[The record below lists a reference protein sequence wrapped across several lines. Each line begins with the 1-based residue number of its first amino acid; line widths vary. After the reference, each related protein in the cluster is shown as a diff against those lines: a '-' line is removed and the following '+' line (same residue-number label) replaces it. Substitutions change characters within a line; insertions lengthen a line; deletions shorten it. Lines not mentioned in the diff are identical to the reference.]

1 MATLIATIA
10 LVFLFAGI
18 QHAANWMVRKVYKD
32 VYGQRDASSVMIVVI
47 LAVVLSVFCVQMII
61 LLNQ

>member
-18 QHAANWMVRKVYKD
+18 QHASNWMVRKVYKD
-32 VYGQRDASSVMIVVI
+32 IYGQRDASSVMIVVI
-47 LAVVLSVFCVQMII
+47 LSAILSVFCIQMII
-61 LLNQ
+61 LLNK

>member
-18 QHAANWMVRKVYKD
+18 QHAANWMVRRVYKD
-32 VYGQRDASSVMIVVI
+32 IYGQRDASSVMIVVI
-47 LAVVLSVFCVQMII
+47 LAAILSVFCVQMII

>member
-10 LVFLFAGI
+10 LVILFAGI
-18 QHAANWMVRKVYKD
+18 QHMANWIVRRVYKD
-32 VYGQRDASSVMIVVI
+32 IYGQRDASSVMIVVV
-47 LAVVLSVFCVQMII
+47 LAAILSVLCVQMII